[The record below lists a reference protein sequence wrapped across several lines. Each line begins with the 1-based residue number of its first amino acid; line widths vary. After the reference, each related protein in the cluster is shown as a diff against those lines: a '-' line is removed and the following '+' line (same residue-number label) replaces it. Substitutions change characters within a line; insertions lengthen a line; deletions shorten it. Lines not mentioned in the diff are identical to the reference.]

1 MHKQLT
7 SNGLL
12 TSTHYCVSQKNGWYS
27 ANESVTKHCTGLWW
41 HHMVTNIS
49 TSHQSVSTFSQC
61 KAFSTGL
68 ILYDWLLK
76 TYFREAT
83 LNSWRVWCSRSLPTS
98 EKARKRRFFYCLFAL
113 FAPFHKHHLHQIEKS
128 PFLWIPFHPEIRP
141 VTWEISK
148 KNELNSII
156 FLGGAKEPLIN

>member
-12 TSTHYCVSQKNGWYS
+12 TSTHHCVSRWFSPND
-27 ANESVTKHCTGLWW
+27 SVRKHCTGLWW
-41 HHMVTNIS
+41 HHTVT
-49 TSHQSVSTFSQC
+49 THQSVSTFSQC

-68 ILYDWLLK
+68 IQYDWLLK

-83 LNSWRVWCSRSLPTS
+83 LNSWRFWCSRSLPTS
-98 EKARKRRFFYCLFAL
+98 EKARKRGFSLLPFRSFCSLSQTAL
-113 FAPFHKHHLHQIEKS
+113 NWKKTH
-128 PFLWIPFHPEIRP
+128 PFLWIPFHPEIRQ

-156 FLGGAKEPLIN
+156 FLGGSKEPLTN